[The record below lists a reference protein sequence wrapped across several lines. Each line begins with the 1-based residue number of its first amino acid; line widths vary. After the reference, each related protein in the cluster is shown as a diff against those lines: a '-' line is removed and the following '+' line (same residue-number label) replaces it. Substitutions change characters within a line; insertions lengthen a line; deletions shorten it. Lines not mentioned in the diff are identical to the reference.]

1 MSISDRLNQIVDFL
15 GIKPNAFAMKIGISQ
30 PRLNNY
36 LKGRD
41 PDYDT
46 LRRICETFVMID
58 PGWLLTGRG
67 TMLVDRDEPHTPTSG
82 NRIDELTRIIETQ
95 AKALFEQQ
103 RFINAHFPQG
113 HASPPRPGT
122 EEWPE
127 DENRKSQ

>member
-1 MSISDRLNQIVDFL
+1 MQISDRLNQLIDFL

-67 TMLVDRDEPHTPTSG
+67 TMLSKEEVPPTPASE
-82 NRIDELTRIIETQ
+82 NRIDELTQIVEIQ

-103 RFINAHFPQG
+103 RFINTHFPQG
-113 HASPPRPGT
+113 HDSPPCPG
-122 EEWPE
+122 
-127 DENRKSQ
+127 NKNHKSQE

>member
-1 MSISDRLNQIVDFL
+1 MHISDRLNQIIDFL
-15 GIKPNAFAMKIGISQ
+15 DIKPNAFAVKIGISQ

-67 TMLVDRDEPHTPTSG
+67 VMLAKEEKPCTTTSE
-82 NRIDELTRIIETQ
+82 NRIDELTRIIATQ
-95 AKALFEQQ
+95 ANALCEQQ
-103 RFINAHFPQG
+103 RFINTHFPHG
-113 HASPPRPGT
+113 HDTPPCPGNI
-122 EEWPE
+122 
-127 DENRKSQ
+127 NRTTQE